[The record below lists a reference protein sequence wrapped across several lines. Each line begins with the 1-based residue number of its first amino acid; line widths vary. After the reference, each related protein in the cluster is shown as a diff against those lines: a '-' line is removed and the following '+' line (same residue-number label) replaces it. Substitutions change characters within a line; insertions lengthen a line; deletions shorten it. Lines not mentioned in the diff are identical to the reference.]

1 MSLPLETREFQSTH
15 PARGATLL
23 RPSRLHI
30 HQISIHAPREGCDV
44 LPVGDLAL
52 QGDFNPR
59 TPRGVRP
66 GVAGGGHQHPNFNP
80 RTPRGVRLQV
90 WSKDRPVGTFQST
103 HPARGATGLIGLRFP
118 AASAFQSTHPA
129 RGATCSL
136 SVRSSNGINFNPRTP
151 RGVRLPQTKPFV
163 KTPSNFNPRTPRG
176 VRQIRLI
183 ELSGFLEISIHA
195 PREGCDSPHLR

>member
-1 MSLPLETREFQSTH
+1 MLLVEVIST
-15 PARGATLL
+15 P
-23 RPSRLHI
+23 
-30 HQISIHAPREGCDV
+30 ISIHAPREGCDRC
-44 LPVGDLAL
+44 L
-52 QGDFNPR
+52 
-59 TPRGVRP
+59 
-66 GVAGGGHQHPNFNP
+66 GGHCNLTLRISIHAPREGCDCNNRSLWLPSRNFNP